1 MRSSRFEGQDG
12 RTWRRAARAH
22 GFTLIELLIA
32 LAVLLIGLLAL
43 WSLHAAAIT
52 SNANSYRLGI
62 ATTLAQDALEGLFNE
77 TLTLSSSNTDLDTAT
92 CGGVFPPASVDGLE
106 NLSCFIDGVDTRVNG
121 LGNINVTLGP
131 TIFLRTYHVAD
142 LSTNDHPQ
150 LMLRVRVTYEEP
162 ETGKRHGVTLGALR
176 VGDRYNPLGV

>member
-1 MRSSRFEGQDG
+1 MQQRR
-12 RTWRRAARAH
+12 RTAGAQ

-62 ATTLAQDALEGLFNE
+62 ATTLAQDSLEQLFNE
-77 TLTLSSSNTDLDTAT
+77 TLTLSSSNADLDPAT
-92 CGGVFPPASVDGLE
+92 CGGVFPPAVIDGLE
-106 NLSCFIDGVDTRVNG
+106 ELPCFVDGTSVRVNG
-121 LGNINVTLGP
+121 LGNIDATLGP
-131 TIFLRTYHVAD
+131 TIFLRTYHIAD
-142 LSTNDHPQ
+142 MSTNDHPQ

-162 ETGKRHGVTLGALR
+162 DTGKRHGVTLGALR